1 MIQNQDVWLID
12 HYIRLHYLF
21 WRGKKANL
29 LSFHKWG
36 KVETNIPVSHS
47 PVTEG
52 EKADCS
58 TFHSMFYPKAF
69 IDLVLKLDIKQ
80 QDLFQKLYVVWSN
93 KSNTELVQRRA
104 QEQTPSNQSP
114 GGNLQNSI
122 DVDTLIWVNSIYVCE
137 SFFIGHIVM
146 WCEKWDL
153 PVSMAG
159 LYKPEDDWLM

>member
-1 MIQNQDVWLID
+1 
-12 HYIRLHYLF
+12 
-21 WRGKKANL
+21 
-29 LSFHKWG
+29 
-36 KVETNIPVSHS
+36 
-47 PVTEG
+47 
-52 EKADCS
+52 
-58 TFHSMFYPKAF
+58 MFYPKAF